1 MPFIRVIFLLLL
13 LFNVRTVFS
22 QSLSNLRQ
30 KLIETKS
37 DQIKLDSLSIEPMS
51 FSIKGIPD
59 SDYIIDYATAV
70 LKWIRK
76 PTINQ
81 VEIRYRVLS
90 IYLPTDTKR
99 MSFDSVL
106 NRFSIGQAQLTTSP
120 SNQKPFDFGKIN
132 SNGSLG
138 RSLSFGNKQDAV
150 FNSSLNLQLNGYI
163 GDSILIAAAISD
175 NNIPIQPDGN
185 TQNLN
190 EFDQVYIQFTRNKWK
205 LNLGDFDLRQ
215 NDMYFMNF
223 YKRLQ
228 GVSFMSEDSLSS
240 QLKNKINLN
249 AAIAKGKFTRNVFQG
264 IEGNQGPYRLKGANQ
279 ELFFIVLAGTERIYI
294 DGVLMQRGEDQDY
307 VINYNTAEITF
318 TPNRMITKDKR
329 IQVEFEYADRN
340 YLNSQLYFKNEI
352 QLSNKLN
359 IKVGFFNNGDAKNS
373 PISQVLSPNQRQF
386 LSSVGDNIS
395 KAYYNSAVADTF
407 EIGKILY
414 RAVDT
419 LDALNRKDTVYVYE
433 RNRMDG
439 LYSLSFIDLGEGQAD
454 YILDQTSGSNGQVYK
469 WISPDPITG
478 KKRGRFDPS
487 VLLVTPKNQQ
497 LLSIATEW
505 NVNQRS
511 SLLTDIAFSNYNL
524 NRFSAKDRQNDD
536 GLGAKLYFKNNTIV
550 SSAKAISL
558 ISTLKGEYAS
568 ATFRPIERLRS
579 VEFGRDWGLELVNK
593 PADEKIMGADFKLT
607 NDQGHSLKLES
618 SAYQRDNNFNANKT
632 LLEHQYSK
640 KSWNIYN
647 KYGYTSFQ
655 DGDKSG
661 YFIRPVIDMSKQFS
675 KFNNRTIGV
684 LYTLEKSISR
694 EISSNLLTPYSFSFS
709 TFQVKTES
717 DPLRENKWGVAYF
730 TRKDELPN
738 QKSMI
743 KTDQSHNYVIN
754 TELMS
759 NSHHQ
764 LKMSSTYRTL
774 KVYNSISNQK
784 SENSLL
790 GRIQYFSDIW
800 KGAINGDVLY
810 ELGNAQEPRRNFSFI
825 QVPAGQGEYTWIDFN
840 NDGIQQLNEFETA
853 KFRDQAN
860 YFRIATPTS
869 EYIKADYL
877 QLNYNV
883 NIDPSVALSS
893 LKKSAVYDFFRR
905 FYLSS
910 SLQVNQKQTASDN
923 RNLNPFSDVIIDTS
937 LIAYDMIFSNSFSF
951 NKTSQV
957 WGIDFNRFQA
967 ANRTY
972 LSFGYESR
980 ENISN
985 LLRLRSNWF
994 RVITLDLLGRKS
1006 ITNLSTPN
1014 FANRNYDINALS
1026 IEPKLTYTMQTKFR
1040 LSVGY
1045 KIEEKSNSGS
1055 EKADINIF
1063 NLDAKYNLL
1072 SNLSVSSSF
1081 NYGKIKYSGISNTN
1095 LSYVMLDG
1103 LMPGKNILWT
1113 LEITKRLS
1121 SFLEMSVQYEGRK
1134 AGESGLV
1141 NLGRAQVRAIL

>member
-1 MPFIRVIFLLLL
+1 MPVIRVIFLFF
-13 LFNVRTVFS
+13 LFFNTRIVFS

-30 KLIETKS
+30 KLIETQS
-37 DQIKLDSLSIEPMS
+37 NQIKIDTLSIEPLS
-51 FSIKGIPD
+51 FSIKGIPG
-59 SDYIIDYATAV
+59 SDYTIDYASSV

-76 PTINQ
+76 PTKDL

-90 IYLPTDTKR
+90 IYLPAETKR

-106 NRFSIGQAQLTTSP
+106 NRFSIGQSRLTNSS

-138 RSLSFGNKQDAV
+138 RSFSFGNKQDAV

-190 EFDQVYIQFTRNKWK
+190 EFDQVYIQFTKNKWK

-228 GVSFMSEDSLSS
+228 GVSFLSEDSISS
-240 QLKNKINLN
+240 KFRNKINLN

-264 IEGNQGPYRLKGANQ
+264 EEGNQGPYRLKGANQ

-318 TPNRMITKDKR
+318 TPNEMITKDKR

-340 YLNSQLYFKNEI
+340 YLNSQLYFKDEI

-373 PISQVLSPNQRQF
+373 PISQILSPNQRQF
-386 LSSVGDNIS
+386 LSSIGDNIS
-395 KAYYNSAVADTF
+395 KAYYNSAIADTF
-407 EIGKILY
+407 AIGKILY

-419 LDALNRKDTVYVYE
+419 IDLLNRKDTVYVYE
-433 RNRMDG
+433 RNRLDG
-439 LYSLSFIDLGEGQAD
+439 LYSLSFTDLGDGEAD
-454 YILDQTSGSNGQVYK
+454 YILDQSSSSNGQVFK
-469 WISPDPITG
+469 WISPDPVTG

-497 LLSIATEW
+497 LLSIATDW
-505 NVNQRS
+505 NLSKRS
-511 SLLTDIAFSNYNL
+511 SLSTDIAFSNYNV
-524 NRFSAKDRQNDD
+524 NRFSTKDRQNDD
-536 GLGAKLYFKNNTIV
+536 GVGAKLFFKNNAPI
-550 SSAKAISL
+550 SSKKAITL
-558 ISTLKGEYAS
+558 FSTVKGEYAS
-568 ATFRPIERLRS
+568 ATFKPIERLRT

-593 PADEKIMGADFKLT
+593 PADEKIIGADFKLT
-607 NDQGHSLKLES
+607 DELGHSLKLES
-618 SAYQRDNNFNANKT
+618 TAYQRDNNFNANKT
-632 LLEHQYSK
+632 LIEHQYTK
-640 KSWNIYN
+640 RSWSISN

-655 DGDKSG
+655 DPNKSG

-675 KFNNRTIGV
+675 KFNNRTLGV
-684 LYTLEKSISR
+684 LYTLERSISR
-694 EISSNLLTPYSFSFS
+694 EISTNLLTPYSFSFS
-709 TFQVKTES
+709 TFQIKTES
-717 DPLRENKWGVAYF
+717 DPLRENKWGIAYF
-730 TRKDELPN
+730 TRKDELPD

-743 KTDQSHNYVIN
+743 RTDQSHNYVIN

-764 LKMSSTYRTL
+764 LKLSSTYRTL
-774 KVYNSISNQK
+774 KVYNAISNQK

-790 GRIQYFSDIW
+790 GRVQYFSDIW

-810 ELGNAQEPRRNFSFI
+810 ELGNAQEPRRNFSFV

-860 YFRIATPTS
+860 YFRIATPTN
-869 EYIKADYL
+869 EYLKADYL

-893 LKKSAVYDFFRR
+893 SNQNGLINFFRR

-923 RNLNPFSDVIIDTS
+923 RNLNPFSNVIIDTA

-967 ANRTY
+967 SNRTY

-980 ENISN
+980 ENTSN

-994 RVITLDLLGRKS
+994 KVITLDLLGRKS

-1014 FANRNYDINALS
+1014 FANRNYDINAFSL
-1026 IEPKLTYTMQTKFR
+1026 EPKVTYTMQTKFR
-1040 LSVGY
+1040 LSLGY

-1055 EKADINIF
+1055 EQADLNTIN
-1063 NLDAKYNLL
+1063 LEGKYNLL
-1072 SNLSVSSSF
+1072 SNFSISSSF
-1081 NYGKIKYSGISNTN
+1081 NYSRIKYNDMPNTN
-1095 LSYVMLDG
+1095 LSYIMLDG
-1103 LMPGKNILWT
+1103 LMPGKNFLWT
-1113 LEITKRLS
+1113 IEITKRLS

-1134 AGESGLV
+1134 SGESGLI